1 MLGWSTVDDF
11 MGIRLLHVVFHFF
24 VCPQQC
30 VLVNVE
36 FPPRASFYIFV
47 VEAEWICEAGPSP
60 GSLING
66 LCLIKI
72 PARYFYL
79 PFHCVFI
86 SAGCSRCVYLF
97 FCVFSG
103 LFLLTFFFAM
113 IPFSI
118 DVYLLVDHAYFL
130 CISAQR
136 GWVYVFCLHSEA
148 MGLFFVFKIRFLLRL
163 NKQSMALRRHF
174 FLYPLNASKITM
186 QDGELEWRQKRV
198 FLLFNVYFFPMMEL
212 PFQSCST
219 SWHELCMTCFSM
231 HFTDVIVSSLQMISS
246 TGWPLGPFRILN
258 IPRFY
263 PCKRIP
269 CRKKTCPRFAVFS
282 TQ

>member
-1 MLGWSTVDDF
+1 M
-11 MGIRLLHVVFHFF
+11 
-24 VCPQQC
+24 
-30 VLVNVE
+30 
-36 FPPRASFYIFV
+36 YIC
-47 VEAEWICEAGPSP
+47 W
-60 GSLING
+60 LIMR
-66 LCLIKI
+66 I
-72 PARYFYL
+72 
-79 PFHCVFI
+79 
-86 SAGCSRCVYLF
+86 
-97 FCVFSG
+97 
-103 LFLLTFFFAM
+103 FFAFRHSVAEFT
-113 IPFSI
+113 FS
-118 DVYLLVDHAYFL
+118 VCTAK
-130 CISAQR
+130 Q
-136 GWVYVFCLHSEA
+136 WVF
-148 MGLFFVFKIRFLLRL
+148 FFVFKIRFLLRL

-198 FLLFNVYFFPMMEL
+198 FLLFNVHFFPMMEL

-219 SWHELCMTCFSM
+219 SWHDLCMTCFSM

-269 CRKKTCPRFAVFS
+269 CRKKTCLRFAVFS